1 MNTNKYD
8 REILDKF
15 LYEKQTA
22 LKMEL
27 FPLEPMEL
35 GHLVTDWLNIFPNI
49 KIVSIFKIKDNGKN
63 YQYFILDSDLDI
75 QEYIPDKH
83 YFSMNINE
91 DIKNK
96 IVGLFKCTE
105 EIKFDKEII
114 DKVYYALFG
123 ENNK

>member
-8 REILDKF
+8 RETLDKF
-15 LYEKQTA
+15 LYEKQTT

-49 KIVSIFKIKDNGKN
+49 KIFGIFKIKDEYKKN
-63 YQYFILDSDLDI
+63 YQYFVLDSDFDI
-75 QEYIPDKH
+75 QEYIMEKH
-83 YFSMNINE
+83 YFSMNIE
-91 DIKNK
+91 DNIKDK
-96 IVGLFKCTE
+96 IVGLFKTE

-114 DKVYYALFG
+114 DKVYYALFK
-123 ENNK
+123 EK